1 MKKIIY
7 LAFML
12 LCVSTLSAQDEKKPL
27 VVASASMIH
36 DMLDAIGGAFVQTD
50 VIVPIG
56 SDPHLYEA
64 TPSDTRLLHRAD
76 MVLVN
81 GLTFEGWLDE
91 LIDNS
96 GSQAEVVR
104 ITRGVEAIESQDY
117 RGSADPHAWMDVEN
131 AIIYARNI
139 RDALSRLVP
148 EEAESIAF
156 NYEVYKGQLE
166 TLHDYVKGRVQS
178 IPPERRVLITSH
190 DAFSYYGQAYG
201 LELYALT
208 GVSTESKPQTSDI
221 RRVNRI
227 IEERG
232 IPAIFIESTINPKLI
247 EQIASDKSVS
257 IGGKLYADS
266 LGDPGGEADTYI
278 KMIRHNTN
286 VIVDALADAVQVS
299 EDKATDA
306 TNSLGSTG
314 RLLVIGAIV
323 LMVILGFIYLLSRK
337 S

>member
-1 MKKIIY
+1 
-7 LAFML
+7 
-12 LCVSTLSAQDEKKPL
+12 
-27 VVASASMIH
+27 MIH
-36 DMLDAIGGAFVQTD
+36 DMLDAIGGAFVETD

-96 GSQAEVVR
+96 GSKAEVVR
-104 ITRGVEAIESQDY
+104 ITVGVEAIESQDY

-131 AIIYARNI
+131 AMIYAKNI

-148 EEAESIAF
+148 DEAESIAF

-166 TLHDYVKGRVQS
+166 ELHRYVTERVQT
-178 IPPERRVLITSH
+178 IPEGRRVLITSH
-190 DAFSYYGQAYG
+190 DAFSYYGKAYG
-201 LELYALT
+201 LDLYALT

-221 RRVNRI
+221 RRVNQVI
-227 IEERG
+227 VERQ

-266 LGDPGGEADTYI
+266 LGDPEGEAGTYI
-278 KMIRHNTN
+278 KMIRHNTDI
-286 VIVDALADAVQVS
+286 IVDALSVEVATREDTAV
-299 EDKATDA
+299 DA
-306 TNSLGSTG
+306 TGALGGKG
-314 RLLVIGAIV
+314 RLLIIGGIAL
-323 LMVILGFIYLLSRK
+323 LMILGLVYLLLRK